1 MWGLC
6 GRATPPRVP
15 RMDYKQVVDRMFE
28 RVDALD
34 AKGFAECFTENGW
47 FQFANFP
54 VMKGRGAI
62 HDFIGGFFAGISG
75 ISHDFQ
81 DCWSL
86 GDRAFCRGNVT
97 YVRKDGSKL
106 TVPWATVSR
115 FEGERLAEYSAYVD
129 ASKLF
134 NP

>member
-1 MWGLC
+1 
-6 GRATPPRVP
+6 
-15 RMDYKQVVDRMFE
+15 MDYKPVIDRMFA
-28 RVDALD
+28 RVDERDAL
-34 AKGFAECFTENGW
+34 GFANAFTENGK
-47 FQFANFP
+47 FQFANNP
-54 VMKGRGAI
+54 IVTGRGAI
-62 HDFIGGFFAGISG
+62 QDFIGGFFAAIGG

-86 GDRAFCRGNVT
+86 GDRAFCKGFVT

-115 FEGERLAEYSAYVD
+115 FEGDKLAEYNAYVD